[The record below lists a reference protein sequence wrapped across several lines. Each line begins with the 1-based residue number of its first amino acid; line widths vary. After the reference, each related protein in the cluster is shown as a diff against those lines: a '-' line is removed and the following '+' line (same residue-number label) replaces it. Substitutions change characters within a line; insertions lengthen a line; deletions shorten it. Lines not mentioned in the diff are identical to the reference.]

1 MRVSEVY
8 RAFQGEGLFI
18 GQESVFVRLHGCPV
32 HCVWCDSAFTW
43 EGSEEGREVGIDDL
57 IREIEQVG
65 GVDRDPPCN
74 IVITGG
80 EPLIHK
86 ALPVLLEALG
96 RADRTIEIETSGIL
110 PPPKAKP
117 HWSRYWNVSPKLPS
131 AEPRMLPDL
140 NVLGQWRDEG
150 TDCIRWK
157 FVIADHDDWKAMR
170 ALVDVLGLVRDK
182 VLLMPC
188 ARTAEE
194 LAAAQRWLL
203 EGAAGSGFRV
213 TTRLHTLAYGEE
225 RGR

>member
-1 MRVSEVY
+1 M
-8 RAFQGEGLFI
+8 
-18 GQESVFVRLHGCPV
+18 
-32 HCVWCDSAFTW
+32 
-43 EGSEEGREVGIDDL
+43 
-57 IREIEQVG
+57 
-65 GVDRDPPCN
+65 
-74 IVITGG
+74 
-80 EPLIHK
+80 IHK